1 MQMEEILSEIEA
13 ILTSHLRRSWETG
26 LTQNIQ
32 KIKTLAED
40 HKFVNPNTKL
50 RQYSIIW
57 LKNPSH

>member
-13 ILTSHLRRSWETG
+13 ILTSHLRHSWETG
-26 LTQNIQ
+26 LIQNIQ

-40 HKFVNPNTKL
+40 HKFANPNTKL